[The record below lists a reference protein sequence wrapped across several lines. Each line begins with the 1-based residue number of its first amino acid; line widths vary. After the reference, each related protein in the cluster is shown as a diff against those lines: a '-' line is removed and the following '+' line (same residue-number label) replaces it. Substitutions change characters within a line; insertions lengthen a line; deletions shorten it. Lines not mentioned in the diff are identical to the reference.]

1 MDESPQKE
9 KLIPTGLVPTVPDL
23 LFMINHYSGTGK
35 GEDPAL

>member
-1 MDESPQKE
+1 MSPPKKE
-9 KLIPTGLVPTVPDL
+9 ELIPTGLVPTVPDL